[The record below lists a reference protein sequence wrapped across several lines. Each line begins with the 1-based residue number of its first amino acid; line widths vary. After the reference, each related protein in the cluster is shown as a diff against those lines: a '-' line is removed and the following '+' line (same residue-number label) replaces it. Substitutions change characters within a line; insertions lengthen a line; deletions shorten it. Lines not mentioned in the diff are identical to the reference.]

1 MGPRRHARGEL
12 PGDHRQVRGFD
23 RLFARLAEEFDK
35 PPATDPLP
43 KHQTSDVE
51 GLLASVAE
59 ERRLQEDLPEEDGD
73 G

>member
-1 MGPRRHARGEL
+1 MTE
-12 PGDHRQVRGFD
+12 
-23 RLFARLAEEFDK
+23 
-35 PPATDPLP
+35 PATDPLP

-59 ERRLQEDLPEEDGD
+59 EEQLVEDLPEDDGD